1 MKKNIVVFAS
11 GNGSN
16 FINIFEHLNRGFL
29 DAKIILLISNNPKC
43 GAVDFAKKNQINY
56 KIIND
61 FRYPELKNKN
71 KEYEFV
77 LQYYKTDLILLA
89 GFMKK
94 IPKNIVEIYK
104 DRIMNIHP
112 SLLPKFG
119 GKGFYGMKVHNA
131 AIKSN
136 EKNSGATVHLVN
148 GEYDKGKIIIQEK
161 VKINAS
167 DTAETLASKV
177 LKIEHQIY
185 PKAIEIFFSD
195 NFKKQQ

>member
-11 GNGSN
+11 GAGSN
-16 FINIFEHLNRGFL
+16 FISVHKSIIKNNIY
-29 DAKIILLISNNPKC
+29 AQIVLLISNNPKS
-43 GAVDFAKKNQINY
+43 GAINYAKKNNIDY

-61 FRYPELKNKN
+61 FRFPEEINKN

-77 LQYYKTDLILLA
+77 LKIYKTDLILLA

-104 DRIMNIHP
+104 NRIMNIHP
-112 SLLPKFG
+112 SLLPEFG

-131 AIKSN
+131 VIKSN

-148 GEYDKGKIIIQEK
+148 DEYDKGRIIIQKK
-161 VKINAS
+161 VKINVS
-167 DTAETLASKV
+167 DTAETLAFKV

-185 PKAIEIFFSD
+185 PKAIEIFFS
-195 NFKKQQ
+195 NNIQIEK

>member
-1 MKKNIVVFAS
+1 MKNNIVVFAS

-16 FINIFEHLNRGFL
+16 FINIFEHLNRGYL
-29 DAKIILLISNNPKC
+29 DAKIVLLISNNPKC

-61 FRYPELKNKN
+61 FRYPLLKNKN
-71 KEYEFV
+71 KEYELV
-77 LQYYKTDLILLA
+77 LQSYKTDLILLA

-112 SLLPKFG
+112 SLLPKYG
-119 GKGFYGMKVHNA
+119 GKGYYGIKVHNEV
-131 AIKSN
+131 IKSN
-136 EKNSGATVHLVN
+136 EKKSGASVHLVN
-148 GEYDKGKIIIQEK
+148 SEYDKGEIIIQKE

-167 DTAETLASKV
+167 DTADTLASKV

-185 PKAIEIFFSD
+185 PEAIEIFLS
-195 NFKKQQ
+195 NNVKRQ